1 MSSKKT
7 LALALCVAITG
18 CAQTPKND
26 ADGGSWWP
34 FGSSDKV
41 AAKEP
46 APAPAPVA
54 APAPLKPAATAPVA
68 KTESSSHWYWP
79 FGGSDDAAAKADVK
93 PEVKPEAK
101 PAAVAKADADTGTKW
116 WWPFGGKDQ
125 STAKVVPMP
134 DPKVTQA
141 WLDDYEPRLRAA
153 IKDSNLQL
161 ERRDNVLVVIA
172 PVEGSFNPKRP
183 AMLLPVTL
191 SPFTNVAKILE
202 ADPKTAVLVLG
213 HSDNT
218 GAAPA
223 NVKLSQERAQ
233 SVAAIF
239 RLSGLQRDRLML
251 RGMGGDAPRAAND
264 SAEGRALNR
273 RVELLVTPQNTMV
286 ALLSK
291 YNMPA
296 PAPTTM
302 IAAQDVK
309 PAAKPVTPAPAAS
322 KAAVPA
328 SKKAPAKKAAAKA
341 PAKKAATK
349 APAKTP
355 AKKTA
360 PAKAAAT
367 DKKVAATDTAKQ

>member
-1 MSSKKT
+1 MSSKPT
-7 LALALCVAITG
+7 LALALCFAITG

-46 APAPAPVA
+46 APAP
-54 APAPLKPAATAPVA
+54 LKPAVSAPVA

-79 FGGSDDAAAKADVK
+79 FGSDDSSDKSAAK

-101 PAAVAKADADTGTKW
+101 PVAVAKADADSGGKW

-141 WLDDYEPRLRAA
+141 WLDDYEPRLREA
-153 IKDSNLQL
+153 IKGSNLQL
-161 ERRDNVLVVIA
+161 ERRENVLVVTA
-172 PVEGSFNPKRP
+172 PVEGSFNPDRP

-191 SPFTNVAKILE
+191 GPFTRVAKILE
-202 ADPKTAVLVLG
+202 VDSKTAVLVLG
-213 HSDNT
+213 HSDT
-218 GAAPA
+218 SGAAPA

-233 SVAAIF
+233 AVAAIF

-251 RGMGGDAPRAAND
+251 RGMGGEAPRAAND
-264 SAEGRALNR
+264 SVEGRALNR

-296 PAPTTM
+296 PAPVTM
-302 IAAQDVK
+302 VAAQDVK
-309 PAAKPVTPAPAAS
+309 PVAKPVTPAPAAK

-328 SKKAPAKKAAAKA
+328 TKKAPAKKAAAKKT
-341 PAKKAATK
+341 PAKTA
-349 APAKTP
+349 TP

-360 PAKAAAT
+360 PAKAAADT
-367 DKKVAATDTAKQ
+367 KKVADADTTKK